1 MYYEDTLVTG
11 VITCNHQVLPGYQVV
26 DLHNVSSS
34 CFVMVLL
41 LALALV
47 LVPYMVQVRVTV
59 HSNRNTAKTDW
70 ALLTSPV
77 RYTLAFRCSRRL
89 LDPMRFV
96 LSVLFLASS
105 ATAFVLPIRAF
116 APPIKLNEAAGNEEA
131 HEAVSDYKEQL
142 SITRQPD
149 TTKVP
154 KDVTMKFG
162 GSSLAN
168 FERIDHVANLIKD
181 QIALGY
187 RPRAVI
193 CSAMGK
199 TTNNLLSAGSFA
211 LEGRVNIDAIRTLH
225 AATLHEFNT
234 PENTAKDITALLDEC
249 EDMLNGVRLIQELSP
264 KSLDQ
269 LVSYGERCAVR
280 IMAARL
286 NQIGIPA
293 QAFDAW
299 EMGILTD
306 SNFGD
311 ARLIP
316 SHEDAVRAAFGS
328 LDPNIVAVV
337 TGFIGHDPN
346 GKITTLGRGGSDLT
360 ATAIGSALKL
370 DEIQV
375 WKDVDGIL
383 SSDPRL
389 VVNAIPVNSVSY
401 EEASELAYFGA
412 QVLHPIAMQ
421 PAMKY
426 NVPVRVKNSYNP
438 SAVGTVIG
446 KKVVDGDSRLV
457 TAITYKRDIK
467 LMDIHSTQM
476 LGCYGFLAQVFG
488 DFDKYKISVD
498 VLASSEVSVSLTL
511 DKKQKMDSIDCLIKA
526 MGPYAEVT
534 LKENKSILT
543 LITDVERSSE
553 VLATVFRVFSTENIK
568 VEMMS
573 QGASKV
579 NISFI
584 LADDQLENAVLN
596 LHKCFFEDM
605 CVVEKFT
612 SPSIATPLVAAG
624 AP

>member
-1 MYYEDTLVTG
+1 MRL
-11 VITCNHQVLPGYQVV
+11 LR
-26 DLHNVSSS
+26 LLLLLSSS
-34 CFVMVLL
+34 
-41 LALALV
+41 
-47 LVPYMVQVRVTV
+47 
-59 HSNRNTAKTDW
+59 
-70 ALLTSPV
+70 
-77 RYTLAFRCSRRL
+77 
-89 LDPMRFV
+89 
-96 LSVLFLASS
+96 AS
-105 ATAFVLPIRAF
+105 AFVLPSRSF
-116 APPIKLNEAAGNEEA
+116 APNVKLNEAVSDNNADA
-131 HEAVSDYKEQL
+131 HEAVSDYKDHL
-142 SITRQPD
+142 SISRKPD
-149 TTKVP
+149 NTNKP
-154 KDVTMKFG
+154 LDVTMKFG

-168 FERIDHVANLIKD
+168 FERIDHVAHLIKD

-199 TTNNLLSAGSFA
+199 TTNNLLSAGDFA

-225 AATLHEFNT
+225 SATLQEFST
-234 PENTAKDITALLDEC
+234 PENTARDITGLLNEC

-280 IMAARL
+280 IVAARL
-286 NQIGIPA
+286 NQIGVPA

-306 SNFGD
+306 SAFGD
-311 ARLIP
+311 AKLLP
-316 SHEDAVRAAFGS
+316 THEDAVRVAFGR
-328 LDPNIVAVV
+328 LDPNVVAVV

-360 ATAIGSALKL
+360 ATAIGGALKL

-389 VVNAIPVNSVSY
+389 VANAIPVNYVSY

-426 NVPVRVKNSYNP
+426 DVPVRVKNSYNP
-438 SAVGTVIG
+438 SAIGTVIRG
-446 KKVVDGDSRLV
+446 KVEAKDARLV

-476 LGCYGFLAQVFG
+476 LGAYGFLAQVFG
-488 DFDKYKISVD
+488 DFEKYKISVD

-534 LKENKSILT
+534 LKEKKSILT

-553 VLATVFRVFSTENIK
+553 VLATVFRVFASQNIK

-584 LADDQLENAVLN
+584 LADNQLESAVLN
-596 LHKCFFEDM
+596 LHKCFFEDV
-605 CVVEKFT
+605 CIVEQYSET
-612 SPSIATPLVAAG
+612 SNNIPLVEVG
-624 AP
+624 ALA